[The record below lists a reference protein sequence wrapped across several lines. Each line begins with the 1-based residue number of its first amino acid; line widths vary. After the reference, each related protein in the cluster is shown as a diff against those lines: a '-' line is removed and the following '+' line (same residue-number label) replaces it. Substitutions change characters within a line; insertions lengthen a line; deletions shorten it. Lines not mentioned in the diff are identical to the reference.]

1 MSREPW
7 TARLKLEA
15 VMALEMLR
23 VDVSLKHL
31 DRPVQLLVQ
40 VVRTYRNITIHAVS
54 DYKFVYH
61 DWYL

>member
-40 VVRTYRNITIHAVS
+40 VGRTYWYTSFTIIC
-54 DYKFVYH
+54 DCKFMYH
-61 DWYL
+61 F

>member
-40 VVRTYRNITIHAVS
+40 VVRTYRYTSFTFIC
-54 DYKFVYH
+54 DCKFMYH
-61 DWYL
+61 F